1 MNHFNF
7 DSLLGILIKRQEFI
21 VRRLKRENLDAY
33 LESNQKDRLGKL
45 HSKYNQRSSFKI
57 EL

>member
-33 LESNQKDRLGKL
+33 LESNQKDILGKL